1 MSLPIIIALAAG
13 AYILTSGKKGSSSA
27 APCPPDLEIDIS
39 NLKTHSAEVVS
50 YDRGATVT
58 RTVITPVEALRAN
71 DRGEK
76 NPVTLAKIVMA
87 PYIPRRCME
96 NFGVTVIRAGSTES
110 FAAPD
115 LVAILAK
122 DLFQDL
128 TQLGRY
134 SEQDKVVQE
143 ANLISWWNR
152 ISAGRPFPSY

>member
-13 AYILTSGKKGSSSA
+13 AYILTAGKKSSSP
-27 APCPPDLEIDIS
+27 APCPTNLEIDIS
-39 NLKTHSAEVVS
+39 NLKTHSEEVVS

-110 FAAPD
+110 YAAPD

-128 TQLGRY
+128 VLLDRY

-143 ANLISWWNR
+143 ANVISWWNR
-152 ISAGRPFPSY
+152 IAPGKPFPSM